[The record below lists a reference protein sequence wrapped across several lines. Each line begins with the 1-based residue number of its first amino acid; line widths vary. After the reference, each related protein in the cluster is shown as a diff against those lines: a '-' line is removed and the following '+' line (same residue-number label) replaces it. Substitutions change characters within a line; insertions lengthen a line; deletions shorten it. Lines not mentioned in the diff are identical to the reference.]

1 MDPRRLR
8 KQKDSEMK
16 NNLKN
21 EITNALIENIF
32 GELKPEKEVT
42 KNTHRDIGKKVIIR
56 TYSAGVH
63 YGTLAEKNGMEVI
76 LENAIRIWY
85 WDGAF
90 TLSALAQV
98 GTKKPSECKF
108 SIAVDHI
115 TLEAIEIIPV
125 SSEGQ
130 KSIEAVKPHE

>member
-1 MDPRRLR
+1 
-8 KQKDSEMK
+8 MK

-32 GELKPEKEVT
+32 GELKPDKELT
-42 KNTHRDIGKKVIIR
+42 KNSHRDIGKKVIIR
-56 TYSAGVH
+56 TCSAGVH
-63 YGTLAEKNGMEVI
+63 YGTLVEKNGMEVI

-108 SIAVDHI
+108 SMAVDHI
-115 TLEAIEIIPV
+115 TLEAIEIISVTPKAQ
-125 SSEGQ
+125 E
-130 KSIEAVKPHE
+130 SIEGVKTYE